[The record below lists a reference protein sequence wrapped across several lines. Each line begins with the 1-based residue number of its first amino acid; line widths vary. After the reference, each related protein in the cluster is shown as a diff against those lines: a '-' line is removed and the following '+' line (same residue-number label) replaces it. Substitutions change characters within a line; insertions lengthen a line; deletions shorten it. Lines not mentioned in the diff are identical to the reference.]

1 MNRDI
6 LSCSNVTKRDVF
18 FFVRNGPYWHII
30 AVIDSP
36 ADGLPAKRSAEYKS
50 ICIIAAAAAAL
61 LLPDTNDSNNMTEK
75 TR

>member
-1 MNRDI
+1 M
-6 LSCSNVTKRDVF
+6 
-18 FFVRNGPYWHII
+18 RNGPYWHII

-50 ICIIAAAAAAL
+50 ICIIAAAAAAAAAAL